1 MADTLTILAA
11 AEYPLHR
18 DLALRLKKGDKDAA
32 AQAADILLG
41 LLPEGPLTLVPV
53 PSHTGRPTY
62 MLHVAQILA
71 QRRGTDSTAVFPY
84 LRTRP
89 HASRHDAKHS
99 GADPRTLTAPTTFLP
114 GDRYL
119 LRLRERARRSTLV
132 LLDDIADTGATLR
145 EVARATGAATAAVL
159 AATGRICLPDETPE
173 KKAPAEDPEMGLFI
187 ESLIRTIATRSQNK
201 ITSWGI

>member
-1 MADTLTILAA
+1 MDGNTLTILAA

-18 DLALRLKKGDKDAA
+18 DLALRLKKGDKNAA
-32 AQAADILLG
+32 AQAADILLR

-62 MLHVAQILA
+62 MLHTAQILA

-89 HASRHDAKHS
+89 HASRHDAKHG

-114 GDRYL
+114 GDRCL
-119 LRLRERARRSTLV
+119 LRLRERARRSTLI

-145 EVARATGAATAAVL
+145 EAARATGAATAAVL
-159 AATGRICLPDETPE
+159 AATGRICLPEETPE
-173 KKAPAEDPEMGLFI
+173 KKAPAKDLEMGLFI
-187 ESLIRTIATRSQNK
+187 ESLIRTIATRTLK
-201 ITSWGI
+201 TITR

>member
-1 MADTLTILAA
+1 MDSNTLTILAA
-11 AEYPLHR
+11 AKYPLHR
-18 DLALRLKKGDKDAA
+18 NLALRLKRGDKDAA
-32 AQAADILLG
+32 SQAADILLG

-89 HASRHDAKHS
+89 HASRHDAKH
-99 GADPRTLTAPTTFLP
+99 GGEDPRTLTAPTTFLP
-114 GDRYL
+114 GDRCL

-145 EVARATGAATAAVL
+145 EAARTTGAATAAVL
-159 AATGRICLPDETPE
+159 AATERICLPEETPE
-173 KKAPAEDPEMGLFI
+173 KKAPAEDPETGPFMEYI
-187 ESLIRTIATRSQNK
+187 IRTIATQLLNTTTK
-201 ITSWGI
+201 

>member
-1 MADTLTILAA
+1 MDGNTLTILAA

-18 DLALRLKKGDKDAA
+18 DLALRLKRGDKDAA

-71 QRRGTDSTAVFPY
+71 QRRGTASTAVFPY

-89 HASRHDAKHS
+89 HASRHDAKHG

-114 GDRYL
+114 GDRCL

-145 EVARATGAATAAVL
+145 EASRATGAATAAVL
-159 AATGRICLPDETPE
+159 AATGRIYLTEEAPE
-173 KKAPAEDPEMGLFI
+173 KKALAEDPEMGLFI
-187 ESLIRTIATRSQNK
+187 ESLIRTIATRSLN
-201 ITSWGI
+201 TTTR